1 MSEIQSQRLYEPR
14 RALMAGVASIVT
26 VSVLIAIKTVAYV
39 ADGSTGVLAALIDS
53 GADAAGSLM
62 NLLAIHISLK
72 PADSHHRHGHGK
84 IEGLA
89 ALAQGTLIA
98 GSAVYLLF
106 EASRKIGNPVEIE
119 SYGLGIAVMVVS
131 VLLSIVLV
139 MIQRASLRHAPSL
152 AVEADSA
159 HYGSDIAVN
168 LAVLAA
174 LGLQKAGMPAWID
187 PVVAFLVGLW
197 LCRTAWIVARGA
209 IDMLLD
215 REVSDEE
222 RKRIVHCVRSCA
234 DVKGLHDLRTRMV
247 GMSLN
252 ISFDI
257 EVDADLTLREAHA
270 IAHRVEA
277 CLMKDF
283 PNAEIMIHVDPED
296 DIEDARHSEIGLRPI
311 KENE

>member
-1 MSEIQSQRLYEPR
+1 MSETQSQKIYNPR
-14 RALMAGVASIVT
+14 RALIAGVASIVT
-26 VSVLIAIKTVAYV
+26 VAVLIAIKTVAYV
-39 ADGSTGVLAALIDS
+39 ADGSTGILAALIDS
-53 GADAAGSLM
+53 GADAAGSLV
-62 NLLAIHISLK
+62 NLFAIHISLK

-89 ALAQGTLIA
+89 ALVQGALIA
-98 GSAVYLLF
+98 GSAVYLLI
-106 EASRKIGNPVEIE
+106 EASHRISNPVEIE
-119 SYGLGIAVMVVS
+119 SYGLGMAVMIVS

-152 AVEADSA
+152 AVESDQA

-174 LGLQKAGMPAWID
+174 LALQKTGMPPWID

-197 LCRTAWIVARGA
+197 LCRTAWIVGRGA

-222 RKRIVHCVRSCA
+222 RQRIIHCVRSCA

-257 EVDADLTLREAHA
+257 EVDADLTLRDAHA

-296 DIEDARHSEIGLRPI
+296 DIEDARHSEIGMRPI
-311 KENE
+311 KED